1 MRTPIIHKPIRRS
14 NSLPQTPTSRSAA
27 RHRLLSRA
35 QTRQSITESPAELET
50 TPQDDTASQVLS
62 MTRDTADTIVT
73 MMKILHKRLQPHVT
87 YDRQYHEYSENEQD
101 RDLAKGSRKSILKT
115 RASFNLQDRDIDS
128 GINSPQH
135 TVKIDQNR
143 NVTNFY
149 DGVDQAHLLSK
160 YSFSPEFNDVYAEL
174 VDT

>member
-1 MRTPIIHKPIRRS
+1 
-14 NSLPQTPTSRSAA
+14 
-27 RHRLLSRA
+27 
-35 QTRQSITESPAELET
+35 
-50 TPQDDTASQVLS
+50 

-87 YDRQYHEYSENEQD
+87 YDRQDHEYLENEQD

-115 RASFNLQDRDIDS
+115 RASFNLQDCDIDS

-149 DGVDQAHLLSK
+149 DDVDQAHLLSK